1 MTKAPLFTSAG
12 KSAGEIE
19 LNMEVFGLELNHDL
33 LRQAVMVTLANN
45 RQGTAKVKTRAEV
58 KHTTKKAWRQK
69 GTGRARQGMRSA
81 PHWKGG
87 GVVFGPTPR
96 DFSMSFPKKMRRK
109 ALLTAMSA
117 RAEENAIMIVE
128 NYDIK
133 EAKTKNGVE
142 FLKALGLENSK
153 LLLLVYVDNFDKQT
167 EDFKLAFNNIQNV
180 YTIPV
185 DSVGTYDVLV
195 SDKIVFTKESLD
207 LFTALKLSPLGI
219 DNWIELR
226 KEESN
231 D

>member
-45 RQGTAKVKTRAEV
+45 RQGTVKVKTRAEV
-58 KHTTKKAWRQK
+58 KHTTKKVWRQK
-69 GTGRARQGMRSA
+69 GTGRARQGMKSA

-87 GVVFGPTPR
+87 GVVFGPSPR

-117 RAEENAIMIVE
+117 RAEENGIIIVE

-133 EAKTKNGVE
+133 EGKTKYGVE
-142 FLKALGLENSK
+142 FLKALGLENTK
-153 LLLLVYVDNFDKQT
+153 LLLVLDEPT
-167 EDFKLAFNNIQNV
+167 EELILAFRNIPNV
-180 YTIPV
+180 YMATV
-185 DSVGTYDVLV
+185 DSVGTYDVLT
-195 SDKIVFTKESLD
+195 SDKILFTKAGLD
-207 LFTALKLSPLGI
+207 LFAALKLSPLGI
-219 DNWIELR
+219 DNWVELR